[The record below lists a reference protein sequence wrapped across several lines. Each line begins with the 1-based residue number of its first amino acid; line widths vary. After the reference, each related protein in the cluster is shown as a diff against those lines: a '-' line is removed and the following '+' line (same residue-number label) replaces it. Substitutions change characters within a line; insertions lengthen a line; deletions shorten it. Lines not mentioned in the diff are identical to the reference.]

1 MGAQW
6 RIINQNYKN
15 LEGKWEG
22 RATILHIHTLLGAG
36 AGSSRPAW
44 ESVEEKVAER
54 KIAKEATVTSGR

>member
-36 AGSSRPAW
+36 ADSTRPTMGECRAEGSR
-44 ESVEEKVAER
+44 EEGSKGGN
-54 KIAKEATVTSGR
+54 SN